1 MMHMRLT
8 QLHVA
13 VGFLMA
19 LLAGIGLGYYFGYDA
34 GWEEALRQLV
44 V

>member
-1 MMHMRLT
+1 MIHMRLT
-8 QLHVA
+8 QLQVA

-34 GWEEALRQLV
+34 GWEEALRLLAA
-44 V
+44 